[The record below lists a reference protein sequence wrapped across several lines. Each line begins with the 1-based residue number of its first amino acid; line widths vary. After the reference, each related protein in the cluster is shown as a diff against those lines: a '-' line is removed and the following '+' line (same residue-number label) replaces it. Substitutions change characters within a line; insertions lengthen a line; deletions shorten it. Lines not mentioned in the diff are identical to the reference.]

1 MDLILWRHAEA
12 EEGVDDL
19 ERRLTA
25 KGRKQA
31 ERMAR
36 WLHQRLPTRFSFF
49 VSPAQRTRQTAD
61 ALGIPYKTL
70 SGILPG
76 ASPEDALA
84 ALGWPERR
92 GAVLVVGH
100 QPTLG
105 GIAARVMTGEDA
117 EWAIKKGGLW
127 WLNQRERSGFAQI
140 VLRAVVS
147 PDLL

>member
-12 EEGVDDL
+12 EEGVVDL

-25 KGRKQA
+25 RGRKQA
-31 ERMAR
+31 ERVAR
-36 WLHQRLPTRFSFF
+36 WLHQRLPTRFTFLA
-49 VSPAQRTRQTAD
+49 SPALRTRQTAD

-70 SGILPG
+70 PGLLPG
-76 ASPEDALA
+76 ASPDDALTTI
-84 ALGWPERR
+84 GWPERR

-105 GIAARVMTGEDA
+105 GIAARLMTGEDA
-117 EWAIKKGGLW
+117 DWAIKKGGLW
-127 WLNQRERSGFAQI
+127 WLNQRERYGLAQI